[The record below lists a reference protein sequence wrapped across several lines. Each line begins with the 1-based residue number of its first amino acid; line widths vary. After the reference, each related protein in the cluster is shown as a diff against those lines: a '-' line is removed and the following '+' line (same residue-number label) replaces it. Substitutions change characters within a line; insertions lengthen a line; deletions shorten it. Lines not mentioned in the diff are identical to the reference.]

1 MAASVSHTYQSASG
15 DQVKMLII
23 STASPFKFT
32 RSVMNAISP
41 KYDSMTDLTLID
53 ELSGLSGVKVP
64 QAIEDIRSAK
74 VLHTTICAKDKM
86 QEIVEEILKI

>member
-1 MAASVSHTYQSASG
+1 
-15 DQVKMLII
+15 
-23 STASPFKFT
+23 
-32 RSVMNAISP
+32 MNAISP